1 MKSILIMAAGNG
13 SRYGTLKQ
21 FDQLGP
27 NEEFLFEYTLY
38 DAISAGFDHVV
49 IVTKKEHVNNLR
61 EYLSSRLPE
70 KVTLDVISQEISDL
84 PEGVRY
90 SFERNKP
97 WGTAHAVWT
106 ARNVINGSFVVAN
119 ADDYYGS
126 DCMRLAMDFICSGPD
141 ALEFASVPYKLS
153 ETLSPEGS
161 VSRAICI
168 ADEDYLESI
177 DEVAEILRVGD
188 EIYDKETSK
197 QFSGEEVTSMNF
209 WVFGPAI
216 FDLIEKD
223 LVEFINSGQTDEKA
237 EIYIPKQIQSWI
249 EKGKA
254 RVRLTGSGSDWFGV
268 TYAQDKIRAVK
279 SLKEQT
285 ESKLYP
291 SPLWNR

>member
-1 MKSILIMAAGNG
+1 MAAGNG

-27 NEEFLFEYTLY
+27 HDEFLFEYSLY
-38 DAISAGFDHVV
+38 DAVSAGFDHVV
-49 IVTKKEHVNNLR
+49 IVTKKEHISNLR

-70 KVTLDVISQEISDL
+70 KVALDVIPQEISDL
-84 PEGVRY
+84 PEDVKY
-90 SFERNKP
+90 EIERSKP

-106 ARNVINGSFVVAN
+106 ARNVIDGPFVVAN

-126 DCMRLAMDFICSGPD
+126 ACMRLAMDFIRSDPD
-141 ALEFASVPYKLS
+141 AVEFASVSYRLS

-161 VSRAICI
+161 VTRAICI
-168 ADEDYLESI
+168 AHEGYLQNI
-177 DEVAEILRVGD
+177 NEVKEILKVGE
-188 EIYDKETSK
+188 EIYDKDTSTY
-197 QFSGEEVTSMNF
+197 FTGEEVTSMNF

-223 LVEFINSGQTDEKA
+223 LAEFVKSDQTDEKT
-237 EIYIPKQIQSWI
+237 EIYIPNQIQTWI

-268 TYAQDKIRAVK
+268 TYARDKIRAME
-279 SLKEQT
+279 SLKKYT

-291 SPLWNR
+291 SPLWNK